1 MGSIDTSIGGEA
13 RRFPSTGP
21 DSERFRDPAR
31 PEYRRA
37 LEDLC
42 RRYWKPV
49 YYYVRLSW
57 ARSNEDA
64 KDLTQAFFAGILE
77 GDSLANYRS
86 ERGGFRAFLKT
97 LLARFVGHRHEADL
111 RLKRGGG
118 RIVVRLDDGP
128 ALEAAVLSHRE
139 TPPSDVFD
147 RQWLAEL
154 LRGAV
159 DRVGA
164 AFGAGGR
171 EAQFRVFEAHDLC
184 DGDDPPGYAE
194 LAGRFGLRESQVRD
208 YLSTVRREVRR
219 EIRLELERLTSDAAE
234 LEEEWK
240 ALFTG
245 PGGGGYR
252 AASSRT
258 SSAESG
264 FE

>member
-1 MGSIDTSIGGEA
+1 MSSFDTSIGGEA
-13 RRFPSTGP
+13 RRFPSTRPGW
-21 DSERFRDPAR
+21 ERFRDPAQ

-42 RRYWKPV
+42 RQYWKPV

-64 KDLTQAFFAGILE
+64 KDLTQAFFAWILE
-77 GDSLANYRS
+77 GEPLASYER

-118 RIVVRLDDGP
+118 TVVVRLDDAP

-154 LRGAV
+154 MKGAIH
-159 DRVGA
+159 RVGA
-164 AFGAGGR
+164 AFGAGNR
-171 EAQFRVFEAHDLC
+171 EIQFRVFEAHDLC
-184 DGDDPPGYAE
+184 DADEAPGYAE
-194 LAGRFGLRESQVRD
+194 IAGRFGLRESQVRD
-208 YLSTVRREVRR
+208 YLATVRREVRR
-219 EIRLELERLTSDAAE
+219 EIRLELERLTSDPAE

-240 ALFTG
+240 ALFG
-245 PGGGGYR
+245 AGYG
-252 AASSRT
+252 AASSRI

-264 FE
+264 RE